1 MHPCRNRSITVLYC
15 LNFSHKLML
24 TGNHKFLS
32 QGDTVLTVVL
42 PRTIAFFSVISLYDC
57 IITSENCNH
66 QNYKS
71 RCIYQVLK
79 FPNWSP
85 YCYMCTQVH
94 VFSGPSQLDNP
105 VTCKNIKCYSH
116 VQIIHWIK
124 SFYNLFSFTVLKK
137 KLRARE
143 SNKVILKH
151 SIIIILLLLN
161 LY

>member
-32 QGDTVLTVVL
+32 QGGTVLTVVH
-42 PRTIAFFSVISLYDC
+42 AQMHFFQLSHDMTAQVIWKIHCSMGTDIL
-57 IITSENCNH
+57 ITSENCNH

-94 VFSGPSQLDNP
+94 AFSGPSQLNNP

-116 VQIIHWIK
+116 VQIIH
-124 SFYNLFSFTVLKK
+124 
-137 KLRARE
+137 
-143 SNKVILKH
+143 
-151 SIIIILLLLN
+151 
-161 LY
+161 